1 MIGDVIALSITPPH
15 LRASVPENVEL
26 PIDPEKECPI
36 SPGEAPPAFKNPPP
50 VILTPE
56 QREFYDNDPSPFT
69 LPNVGSSISM
79 SQIRDEVSGS
89 GQVALNDAEFRALI
103 GKSSGEQQGLYDYY
117 GKSSSISENTPAVSA
132 QPKGHNCRTSESFAA
147 DSSRYLSMYCGAV
160 TSGIAFSSVWNM
172 IPLTPPPKGTVVK
185 LDYSITCTCSSNG
198 NAIHNW
204 DMGVTESGDA
214 GFDMSCVTYPP
225 GVGREFSGLLTL
237 VNGDRG
243 RFSRDWYA
251 HVDGSSQRQSG
262 SFSWTSKV
270 ITFST
275 FFTWNKESAAKFL
288 SFKAEANTNRD
299 PVNATMRIDY
309 KLTEM

>member
-15 LRASVPENVEL
+15 LREPVPENVEASSDSEEGGFIL
-26 PIDPEKECPI
+26 
-36 SPGEAPPAFKNPPP
+36 PGETPPVFYNPPP

-69 LPNVGSSISM
+69 LPNVGSPISM

-103 GKSSGEQQGLYDYY
+103 GKSSGAQQSLYDYY
-117 GKSSSISENTPAVSA
+117 GKSSSLSENVSAVSA
-132 QPKGHNCRTSESFAA
+132 QPQGYNCRTNETFSANA
-147 DSSRYLSMYCGAV
+147 SRYISMSCGAV
-160 TSGIAFSSVWNM
+160 TSGIASSGIWNM
-172 IPLTPPPKGTVVK
+172 IPINPPPVGTTVK
-185 LDYSITCTCSSNG
+185 LDYSVTCGCSSNN

-204 DMGVTESGDA
+204 DMGVTESGAA
-214 GFDMSCVTYPP
+214 GFNMTCTTMPDQSRRFGY
-225 GVGREFSGLLTL
+225 LLTL

-243 RFSRDWYA
+243 RFSNEWYA
-251 HVDGSSQRQSG
+251 HKDGSLQKQSG

-275 FFTWNKESAAKFL
+275 FFNWGKESTNKFL

-299 PVNATMRIDY
+299 PISANMRIDY